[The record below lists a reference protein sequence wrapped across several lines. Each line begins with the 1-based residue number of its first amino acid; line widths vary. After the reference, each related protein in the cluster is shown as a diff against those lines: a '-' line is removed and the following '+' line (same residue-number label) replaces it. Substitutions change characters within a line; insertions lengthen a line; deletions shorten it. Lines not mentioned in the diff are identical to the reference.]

1 MSDAQLSKNE
11 IKKKQKQVIPNS
23 GFLESN
29 SDAINAQQ
37 TKRTTFGLAQGQRQ
51 KFNDANAS
59 SSNEGLAPGFTNGDT
74 LQYPQ
79 ELYTKSQPHGVHFY
93 INARQTSVAAE
104 QAVGEGADMAALIEA
119 NAEYNKD
126 YTQEN
131 RSKAENYTAA
141 SAGAGALAAALGVA
155 AGIASGSILSE
166 GATMLGKIITTAG
179 SAVLGAAAGAAF
191 ARNTSTI
198 RLLKS
203 IQLHVPQSIISAY
216 TANWDETSL
225 GAAGVLGSGQF
236 DLADLTELPEF
247 ATRGVISAAAN
258 IPKGI
263 GGNADFGAT
272 LEATSKKVSNPYKEQ
287 LFKSVGFRRF
297 AFNYNFAPRNLGEA
311 NMVLEIIDTFKYHM
325 HPEVSDGNMFLIYP
339 AEFSIAFEILD
350 EGSGQV
356 KTNPY
361 LPKVS
366 SCALTSVKAT
376 YGPDGM
382 FNTFQGTDGIPT
394 EMSLE
399 LQFTELETLTAVRI
413 AQGF

>member
-1 MSDAQLSKNE
+1 MAHAWYHPFGNKAANE
-11 IKKKQKQVIPNS
+11 IKEQQSQV
-23 GFLESN
+23 LETSN

-37 TKRTTFGLAQGQRQ
+37 ELRTTLGLSQ
-51 KFNDANAS
+51 KEPAFD
-59 SSNEGLAPGFTNGDT
+59 NGET
-74 LQYPQ
+74 LNYPQ
-79 ELYTKSQPHGVHFY
+79 ELYTKSQPHGIHFY

-104 QAVGEGADMAALIEA
+104 QAVGAGADIAALQEA
-119 NAEYNKD
+119 NAEYNKE
-126 YTQEN
+126 YTAEN
-131 RSKAENYTAA
+131 RSKAENYTVA
-141 SAGAGALAAALGVA
+141 SAGAGALAAAMGTA
-155 AGIASGSILSE
+155 AGIASGNILAAGKTALGSIV
-166 GATMLGKIITTAG
+166 TTAG
-179 SAVLGAAAGAAF
+179 SALIGAALGAAF

-203 IQLHVPQSIISAY
+203 IQMHVPQSIISAY

-225 GAAGVLGSGQF
+225 GAAGILGSGRF
-236 DLADLTELPEF
+236 DMSDLAELPEF
-247 ATRGVISAAAN
+247 ATRGVIGAAAN

-297 AFNYNFAPRNLGEA
+297 SFSYNFAPRNLNEA

-325 HPEVSDGNMFLIYP
+325 HPEASDGDMFLIYP

-350 EGSGQV
+350 EQSGQV
-356 KTNPY
+356 KINPY

-366 SCALTSVKAT
+366 SCALTSVKVT

-382 FNTFQGTDGIPT
+382 FNTFQHTDGIPT
-394 EMSLE
+394 EMAME